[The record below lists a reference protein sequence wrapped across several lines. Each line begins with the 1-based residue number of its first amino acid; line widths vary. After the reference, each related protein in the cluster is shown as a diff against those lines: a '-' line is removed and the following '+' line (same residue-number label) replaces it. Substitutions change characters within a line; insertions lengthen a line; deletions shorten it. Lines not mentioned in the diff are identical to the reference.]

1 MNKRLLSFL
10 LLLQALSA
18 TAQTLPTATSQHPAD
33 SAAGQS
39 DTILHTASGNIYGTL
54 SIPDTKQKIPVV
66 LIIAGSGPVDRNG
79 NVFGMESNVYRLLA
93 DSLFQHGIASL
104 RYDKRGIGQSAAAMR
119 SESELTIGDMIGD
132 AAGWISLLKTDPRFS
147 RVIVLGH
154 SEGSLI
160 GMVAAKT
167 ANADAY
173 ISVSGAGDRIDK
185 IIETQLRA
193 RAPQLSEKATLLLD
207 SLSKGYKV
215 REPGGSLNGLFRLS
229 VQPYMISWIRYDP
242 QEEIKKLKIPILIL
256 QGVTDIQVS
265 VEDARALKEAQPAA
279 TLVLIEGM
287 NHVLKPAPA
296 DPQQNIATY
305 NAPKL
310 SLKPELVSAIDA
322 FILR

>member
-1 MNKRLLSFL
+1 MNKGLFPFLFL
-10 LLLQALSA
+10 LQTLSA
-18 TAQTLPTATSQHPAD
+18 TAQTPSKAPTQHPTD
-33 SAAGQS
+33 STAGLS
-39 DTILHTASGNIYGTL
+39 DMILQTAKGNIYGTL
-54 SIPDTKQKIPVV
+54 AIPDKKQKMPVV

-79 NVFGMESNVYRLLA
+79 NTWGMESNVYRMLA
-93 DSLFQHGIASL
+93 DSLHQHGIASL
-104 RYDKRGIGQSAAAMR
+104 RYDKRGVGQSAAAMR
-119 SESELTIGDMIGD
+119 SESDLTFRDMIND
-132 AAGWISLLKTDPRFS
+132 VIGWIRLLKTDGRFS

-160 GMVAAKT
+160 GMIAAKE
-167 ANADAY
+167 ADADAY

-193 RAPQLSEKATLLLD
+193 RAPQEAEKATLLLD

-215 REPGGSLNGLFRLS
+215 QEPGGNLNGLFRAS

-242 QEEIKKLKIPILIL
+242 REEIKKLKIPILIL
-256 QGVTDIQVS
+256 QGSTDIQVS

-279 TLVLIEGM
+279 TLVLVEGM

-305 NAPKL
+305 NAPEL
-310 SLKPELVSAIDA
+310 SLKPELVSAIGA
-322 FILR
+322 FILH

>member
-1 MNKRLLSFL
+1 MNKRLLSLL
-10 LLLQALSA
+10 LLLQVLSA
-18 TAQTLPTATSQHPAD
+18 AAQMPASAPPRHPAD
-33 SAAGQS
+33 SAGGPS
-39 DTILHTASGNIYGTL
+39 DMILQTDKGNVYGTL
-54 SIPDTKQKIPVV
+54 AIPDTKQKMPVV

-79 NVFGMESNVYRLLA
+79 NVRGMESNVYHMLA
-93 DSLFQHGIASL
+93 DSLLQHGIASL

-119 SESELTIGDMIGD
+119 SESDMTFRDMIGD
-132 AAGWISLLKTDPRFS
+132 AIGWIRLLKADGRFS

-160 GMVAAKT
+160 GMVAAKE

-193 RAPQLSEKATLLLD
+193 RAPREVDKATLLLD

-215 REPGGSLNGLFRLS
+215 QEPGGNLNGLFRAS
-229 VQPYMISWIRYDP
+229 IQPYMISWIRYDP
-242 QEEIKKLKIPILIL
+242 RKEIKILKIPILIL
-256 QGVTDIQVS
+256 QGATDIQVS

-279 TLVLIEGM
+279 TLVVVEGM

-305 NAPKL
+305 NAPGL
-310 SLKPELVSAIDA
+310 SLKPELVTAIDE
-322 FILR
+322 FILH